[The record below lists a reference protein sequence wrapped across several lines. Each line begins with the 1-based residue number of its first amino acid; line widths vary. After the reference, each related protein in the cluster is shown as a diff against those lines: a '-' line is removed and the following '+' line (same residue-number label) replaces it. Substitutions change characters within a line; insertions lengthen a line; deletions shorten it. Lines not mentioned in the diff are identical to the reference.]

1 MKAAEAKSVAT
12 PAKANSSFFNKGAD
26 TVLLSD
32 SATQTPFFR
41 KQSDSAFFVQTKLT
55 VGQPDDKYEQEADA
69 TADKV
74 LQRLGTN
81 ETSSAGFSPSI
92 TPFVQ
97 MKCEACEKE
106 EKAHKKE
113 AEDEAGI
120 QKKEAVKEEEVLQ
133 KKDAEKEEDS
143 GNPAVQREPVSVQR
157 KPIFESNAESTDES
171 GSVQRKCQDCEQGE
185 EKKIQKRA
193 EKSSSDISPSIENT
207 LHATKGGGRSL
218 PAHTLTQ
225 MEAAFGADFSK
236 VRIHDNS
243 TAVQMNK
250 NLNAQAFAHGNDIYF
265 NSGKYDTNSVSGQ
278 HLLAHELTHTI
289 QQGGVQ
295 RKEVQPKSSHGPSLS
310 PALSTTD
317 PVIAKKEEEEED
329 GFLVSSAKEGLW
341 TILKKASP
349 ELHDIFRY
357 KGFMNWAKEQV
368 SSFISSTVNTL
379 SAPIRLGASI
389 ITQVKANF
397 NEFKIW
403 MGTAVERLKQGD
415 CTPFAEASL
424 FISNILEGITGPA
437 LEKLK
442 EFLAPIKAFIDKVWN
457 DIGKPIW
464 DFVSMIFGA
473 IWDTIKWVADKIWTD
488 IKRIASFF
496 ADIWHWFAHAIGF
509 EGDDQDSLW
518 EQIKRKVSDLWEAIK
533 AKLEPYKTQLMV
545 LGGIILLLSPVGP
558 FIMAAA
564 AITGIMYAASKIRHY
579 LHDKEAIIKERG
591 IIQGVLIPEL
601 FNALHSVGNFLKSK
615 ASAISA
621 ALKNA
626 VSALNGI
633 SKDLGETVLAAVN
646 AVVDWLAEKFE
657 AMSDWAE
664 MQLEKLVNTL
674 EDAFKRIVKFLQ
686 PITDIL
692 KRVGAAIADYYKLPF
707 LVMDTLFHKIPK
719 CIRDKIIAFL
729 SKYIFK
735 HIPILREIKDVE
747 AAWKAMEKKAM
758 QIIDML
764 FIDGNLLGALW
775 EIFNLVLDA
784 MKFPKEL
791 ALKVYNKAFDVFDS
805 IVEQPKVFF
814 VNMLKTV
821 KLGLVGFFDRK
832 WKHLKDGFTT
842 WLFDAVKGSPV
853 YVPKEFTFSEIFK
866 MLGSMFSVG
875 MEKVYKSIEKKR
887 GKPLADKVRKW
898 ITTISKGAAKAWGWL
913 KALHENSLDETIE
926 MIKAKGAELLDV
938 AIDAIVDWIVSK
950 VIEKISAKIV
960 TMLDPTGIM
969 AVVNSLIAFYN
980 AVETAIEKA
989 REILE
994 FVESV
999 LDNIGEVM
1007 AGALVNAAL
1016 VFENNLEKAIPLF
1029 LEFLAN
1035 QLSMGKL
1042 GQKIKEMA
1050 KKAGEWIDEK
1060 IDWLVDKALQAGDWL
1075 VETGKAAIKKVA
1087 GWLGFREDFTADNEP
1102 HSIYFSGTESSAVL
1116 MVESTPM
1123 TMDKLFEL
1131 KADEFKTL
1139 DKAEKKKKEEALGD
1153 ARKVYSKIK
1162 GVQTKISKA
1171 KEGEEKTTLEGNM
1184 NLLFKEI
1191 VPYLMVMGVG
1201 LAKGKDLPESEVKY
1215 VTKGGKAG
1223 KVTADPLTKKPGNT
1237 SGSRPTVDPDGWAT
1251 HIMTIPGYSDIYVR
1265 LHLLNEY
1272 LHGPGN
1278 ETWNL
1283 TPGRKQEN
1291 SLMEGQAETPAYEV
1305 AQNNRVMWYE
1315 SEVTAY
1321 RSETG
1326 YTDFAEGIRVSYGFK
1341 EKGEDGNWK
1350 RVNQA
1355 SYKNTFAVTKPDPIG
1370 TRDLVPNINT
1380 MAGDYWGTLKGTT
1393 GFDGPTRDVFRD
1405 LIAGRST
1412 AGPFKSWKAFV
1423 NSGPF
1428 KKAEKAYPDLQ
1439 NWFAAAIAQNLLR
1452 NI

>member
-26 TVLLSD
+26 HALLSD
-32 SATQTPFFR
+32 STTQTPFFR
-41 KQSDSAFFVQTKLT
+41 KQNDNAFFVQTKLT
-55 VGQPDDKYEQEADA
+55 VGQPDDKYEQEADQ

-74 LQRLGTN
+74 LQRLATN
-81 ETSSAGFSPSI
+81 EAGSTSVSPSI

-97 MKCEACEKE
+97 TKCEACEKE
-106 EKAHKKE
+106 V
-113 AEDEAGI
+113 
-120 QKKEAVKEEEVLQ
+120 QKKEAVKEEEVQ
-133 KKDAEKEEDS
+133 KKEEEIRKKEEEVQPKEIIEEEIQKKEQEPA
-143 GNPAVQREPVSVQR
+143 NPVLQR
-157 KPIFESNAESTDES
+157 KPIFESNAEPADE
-171 GSVQRKCQDCEQGE
+171 GGPVQRKCQDCEQEE
-185 EKKIQKRA
+185 EKKIQKKS
-193 EKSSSDISPSIENT
+193 EKSSTDISPTIENS
-207 LHATKGGGRSL
+207 LYSTKGGGRSL
-218 PAHTLTQ
+218 PAHMLTQ
-225 MEAAFGADFSK
+225 MEGAFGADFSK

-243 TAVQMNK
+243 TAAQLNK
-250 NLNAQAFAHGNDIYF
+250 DLNAQAFAHGNDIYF
-265 NSGKYDTNSVSGQ
+265 NSGKYNTNSISGQ

-289 QQGGVQ
+289 QQGGIQ
-295 RKEVQPKSSHGPSLS
+295 RKEIPPKSSHGPSLS
-310 PALSTTD
+310 PALNTTD

-329 GFLVSSAKEGLW
+329 GFLVSKAKEGLW
-341 TILKKASP
+341 AILKEASP
-349 ELHDIFRY
+349 EIHDIFRY
-357 KGFMNWAKEQV
+357 KGFMNWAKERV
-368 SSFISSTVNTL
+368 SSFVSSTVNTL
-379 SAPIRLGASI
+379 SAPIRIGAGI

-397 NEFKIW
+397 NEFKVW
-403 MGTAVERLKQGD
+403 MGTAVERLKKGD

-442 EFLAPIKAFIDKVWN
+442 EFLAPIKSFIDKVWN

-464 DFVSMIFGA
+464 DFVSMIFGT
-473 IWDTIKWVADKIWTD
+473 IWDGIKWVADKIWTD

-496 ADIWHWFAHAIGF
+496 ADIWHWFANAIGF
-509 EGDDQDSLW
+509 EGDDQNSLW

-533 AKLEPYKTQLMV
+533 AKLAPYKTQLMV

-579 LHDKEAIIKERG
+579 LQDKEAIIKERG

-601 FNALHSVGNFLKSK
+601 FNALHSVGSFLKSK
-615 ASAISA
+615 ASAISG

-626 VSALNGI
+626 VDALNGI
-633 SKDLGETVLAAVN
+633 SKDLGETVLAAIN

-664 MQLEKLVNTL
+664 MQLGKLITTL

-707 LVMDTLFHKIPK
+707 LVMDALFHKIPK

-775 EIFNLVLDA
+775 EIFNLLLDA

-805 IVEQPKVFF
+805 IVEQPRVFF

-821 KLGLVGFFDRK
+821 KLGLIGFFDRK

-938 AIDAIVDWIVSK
+938 AIDAIVDWIVTK

-960 TMLDPTGIM
+960 TMLDPTGVM

-1042 GQKIKEMA
+1042 GHKIKEMA

-1075 VETGKAAIKKVA
+1075 VETGKAAIKKIA
-1087 GWLGFREDFTADNEP
+1087 GWLGLREEFTADDEP
-1102 HSIYFSGTESSAVL
+1102 HAIYFSGTESSAEM

-1123 TMDKLFEL
+1123 TMKKLFEL
-1131 KADEFKTL
+1131 KAEEFELLKGG
-1139 DKAEKKKKEEALGD
+1139 EKIKKEAAMASAKDIYKE
-1153 ARKVYSKIK
+1153 IK
-1162 GVQTKISKA
+1162 SGQTKVA
-1171 KEGEEKTTLEGNM
+1171 KEKDEKEKTKLESDLNR
-1184 NLLFKEI
+1184 LFK
-1191 VPYLMVMGVG
+1191 LMIPHLKIMGIGRVK
-1201 LAKGKDLPESEVKY
+1201 AKDLP
-1215 VTKGGKAG
+1215 VTKVTYEPKGGKAG
-1223 KVTADPLTKKPGNT
+1223 KVIADPLTKESGNT
-1237 SGSRPTVDPDGWAT
+1237 KGSRPSVDPDGWTT
-1251 HIMTIPGYSDIYVR
+1251 HIMTIANYAKTYVR
-1265 LHLLNEY
+1265 LHLLSEK

-1283 TPGRKQEN
+1283 TPGAKSEN
-1291 SLMEGQAETPAYEV
+1291 GLMEKHAEKSAKEITKK
-1305 AQNNRVMWYE
+1305 NTVMWYE
-1315 SEVTAY
+1315 SEVTSY
-1321 RSETG
+1321 RSQKELS
-1326 YTDFAEGIRVSYGFK
+1326 DFAEGIRVSYGFQ
-1341 EKGEDGNWK
+1341 EQDEDGTWK
-1350 RVNQA
+1350 RINQA
-1355 SYKNTFAVTKPDPIG
+1355 SYSNIFPVTEPVGKGEESAIPSID
-1370 TRDLVPNINT
+1370 T
-1380 MAGDYWGTLKGTT
+1380 MAADYWSTLKEGMKK
-1393 GFDGPTRDVFRD
+1393 GPTRETFRT
-1405 LIAGRST
+1405 LVAGRSED
-1412 AGPFKSWKAFV
+1412 GGFKSWEDFS
-1423 NSGPF
+1423 NSNAYSVAKESYPAIEGWLRAAVR
-1428 KKAEKAYPDLQ
+1428 KK
-1439 NWFAAAIAQNLLR
+1439 LLR
-1452 NI
+1452 NVP